1 MANKCLGWRIN
12 EEVLNKFVA
21 TCKADDK
28 DPRAVLERLMKNYT
42 QKEKPSQ

>member
-12 EEVLNKFVA
+12 SSILENFVEA
-21 TCKADDK
+21 CKAEDK

-42 QKEKPSQ
+42 QKETPSK